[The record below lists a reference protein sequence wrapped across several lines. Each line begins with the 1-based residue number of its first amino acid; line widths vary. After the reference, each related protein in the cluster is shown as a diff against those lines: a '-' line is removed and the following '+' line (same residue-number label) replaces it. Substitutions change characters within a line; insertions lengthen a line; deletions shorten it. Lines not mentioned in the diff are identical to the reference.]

1 MTAELIMILATYVEK
16 FEILQDSTD
25 YRDYM
30 DLSFLVWLWKWSLL
44 DLISYNL
51 DGSVTMFPVEIDTL
65 EYSRVKATSVSVR
78 LWIFSIRV

>member
-44 DLISYNL
+44 DLISYYWRFGFGL
-51 DGSVTMFPVEIDTL
+51 PIS
-65 EYSRVKATSVSVR
+65 S
-78 LWIFSIRV
+78 WSIKWVYRYNKD